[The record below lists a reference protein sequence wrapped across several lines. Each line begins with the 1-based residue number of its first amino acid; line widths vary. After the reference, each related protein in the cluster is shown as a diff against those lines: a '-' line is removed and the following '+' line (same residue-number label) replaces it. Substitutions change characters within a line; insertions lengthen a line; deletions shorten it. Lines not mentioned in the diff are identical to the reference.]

1 MTRQIRRMA
10 TVMLLLFAALFVN
23 LNVIQL
29 VKADD
34 LANNP
39 ANKRLIIKEYQIQR
53 GPIVVGEK
61 EIAHSVPTNDDL
73 KYLRKYEQP
82 ELYAHVTGYYSY
94 LLQRSGLEKSLNETL
109 TGTPTEVLA
118 QNLAELL
125 GTRDEVGNTV
135 RLTLDPK
142 VQAAARQALG
152 SRTGAVV
159 AIDPT
164 SGAVLAHYANPS
176 FDPNPL
182 SSHDANT
189 ILSTW
194 DDLRQDPSQPLL
206 DRVTRA
212 TYPPGSTFKLIDTAA
227 ALEQGI
233 PPDTAFEDTGT
244 YTPPQTTKAIH
255 NFSPGPCTGG
265 GTITL
270 RDALRVSCNV
280 TFARLGVQLGAETLI
295 RTAERF
301 GYNREIPYE
310 LPTVKSSIPK
320 ALDPPATAQSAI
332 GQRDVRVTPLQAAMI
347 VAAIANNGKLMRP
360 HLVDEVLDPSG
371 RVLRGANAG
380 PWTDGRFDAQ
390 AVSPET
396 ARRLQEL
403 MVNVVDN
410 GTGRAARI
418 PGVRVG
424 GKTGTAQVPNETP
437 TAWFV
442 GFAGPHVAVAVVV
455 PDAGNDATGGH
466 TAAPIAKA
474 VMEAAVGNR

>member
-34 LANNP
+34 LARNP

-61 EIAHSVPTNDDL
+61 EIAKSVPTDDDL
-73 KYLRKYEQP
+73 KYLRRYEQP

-94 LLQRSGLEKSLNETL
+94 ILQRAGLESALNETL

-125 GTRDEVGNTV
+125 GTRDDVGNTV
-135 RLTLDPK
+135 RLTLNPA

-152 SRTGAVV
+152 DRTGAVV

-176 FDPNPL
+176 YDPNPL
-182 SSHDANT
+182 SSHDADT
-189 ILSTW
+189 ILKTW
-194 DDLRQDPSQPLL
+194 DALRQDPDRPLL

-212 TYPPGSTFKLIDTAA
+212 TYPPGSTFKLIVTAA

-233 PPDTAFEDTGT
+233 PPDTAFEDTGS
-244 YTPPQTTKAIH
+244 YTPPQTSKSIN

-270 RDALRVSCNV
+270 RDALRVSCNT
-280 TFARLGVQLGAETLI
+280 TFARLGVQLGADALI

-301 GYNREIPYE
+301 GYNRDLPYE
-310 LPTVKSSIPK
+310 LPVVKSTIPK

-332 GQRDVRVTPLQAAMI
+332 GQRDVRETPLEAAEM
-347 VAAIANNGKLMRP
+347 VAAIANDGKLVRP
-360 HLVDEVLDPSG
+360 HLVAEVLDPSG
-371 RVLRGANAG
+371 RVLRGGSGG

-390 AVSPET
+390 AISPES
-396 ARRLQEL
+396 ARQLQEL
-403 MVNVVDN
+403 MVTVVED
-410 GTGRAARI
+410 GTGKAARI

-424 GKTGTAQVPNETP
+424 GKTGTAQVPGETP

-442 GFAGPHVAVAVVV
+442 EFADTRVAVAVVV
-455 PDAGNDATGGH
+455 PDAGDDATGGH

-474 VMEAAVGNR
+474 VMEAALGG